1 MDRRAFVRAGLVA
14 AAAPIVGRARAESG
28 SRSTHVPASRRNERP
43 AYTDWIPNTSH
54 VGEDRGVHFTHLDWE
69 TQDALQGAIAETGG
83 DAGVGANPGWTRV
96 LAASPI
102 LSQPLAGTETTPTAL
117 TVISRYPFS
126 DDLTAATE
134 RERPTAGIDVR
145 TTTWTGELF
154 VFHGDFD
161 PALFDDRYASDFEL
175 VVEPGDFSVY
185 VGTSSENSD
194 LSYAVSGDT
203 LVVGLEAARAS
214 DDTAT
219 VVTDPIDRTLE
230 ERDRVIDTADGRW
243 LFDAAGAG
251 HLGVGGWHLDEP
263 LIALGTEGDGSEGS
277 DDSIDVERLFGG
289 APGTDGSSSE
299 RRSAVQSDREP
310 DVAAAESFT
319 NTVTVATTDGEVE
332 GLEARF
338 AAIYPADSVPSERTV
353 RSELLG
359 VAGLPHDIEIGDGRV
374 FATATL
380 DTWTGTK
387 A

>member
-1 MDRRAFVRAGLVA
+1 MDRRAFVRAGLA
-14 AAAPIVGRARAESG
+14 AAVPFGGTARARSG
-28 SRSTHVPASRRNERP
+28 SRSSAVARQDERP
-43 AYTDWIPNTSH
+43 AYADWIPDTSH

-69 TQDALQGAIAETGG
+69 TQDALQAAIAGSGG
-83 DAGVGANPGWTRV
+83 DPGIGTNPGWTRV
-96 LAASPI
+96 LTASPI

-161 PALFDDRYASDFEL
+161 PALFDDRYTADFEL
-175 VVEPGDFSVY
+175 VAEPGDFTVY
-185 VGTSSENSD
+185 VGTSSDNSD

-263 LIALGTEGDGSEGS
+263 LIALGTADGGAQES
-277 DDSIDVERLFGG
+277 DDSIEVERLSGG
-289 APGTDGSSSE
+289 AAGVDGASTT
-299 RRSAVQSDREP
+299 RRAAVQRDEEP
-310 DVAAAESFT
+310 DIAAAESFT
-319 NTVTVATTDGEVE
+319 NTVTVTTTDGAVD
-332 GLEARF
+332 GLVARF
-338 AAIYPADSVPSERTV
+338 AAIYPEGSVPSGRTV
-353 RSELLG
+353 RSELIG
-359 VAGLPHDIEIGDGRV
+359 VPALPHDIAIDDGRV
-374 FATATL
+374 FATARL

>member
-1 MDRRAFVRAGLVA
+1 MKRRTFVRASLVA
-14 AAAPIVGRARAESG
+14 PAAPFGSAVRAKTGTR
-28 SRSTHVPASRRNERP
+28 SRQADPSRPDERP
-43 AYTDWIPNTSH
+43 AYTDWIPDTSH

-69 TQDALQGAIAETGG
+69 TQDTLRAAIAGSGG
-83 DAGVGANPGWTRV
+83 GTGVGSNPGWTRT
-96 LAASPI
+96 LTASPI

-154 VFHGDFD
+154 VFHGEFD
-161 PALFDDRYASDFEL
+161 PALFDDRYASDFE
-175 VVEPGDFSVY
+175 VVGEPGDFTVY
-185 VGTSSENSD
+185 VGTTSERSD

-214 DDTAT
+214 DDTAD

-243 LFDAAGAG
+243 LFDVAGAG

-263 LIALGTEGDGSEGS
+263 LIALGSSGGS
-277 DDSIDVERLFGG
+277 DESNGSIEVDTLSGG
-289 APGTDGSSSE
+289 AANGARNE
-299 RRSAVQSDREP
+299 RRTAVQP
-310 DVAAAESFT
+310 DEDPDIAAAESFT
-319 NTVTVATTDGEVE
+319 NTVTVSSSDGEVDS
-332 GLEARF
+332 LVARF
-338 AAIYPADSVPSERTV
+338 AAIYPEDGIPSERTV
-353 RSELLG
+353 RSELVG
-359 VAGLPHDIEIGDGRV
+359 VPELPHAIEIGDRRV